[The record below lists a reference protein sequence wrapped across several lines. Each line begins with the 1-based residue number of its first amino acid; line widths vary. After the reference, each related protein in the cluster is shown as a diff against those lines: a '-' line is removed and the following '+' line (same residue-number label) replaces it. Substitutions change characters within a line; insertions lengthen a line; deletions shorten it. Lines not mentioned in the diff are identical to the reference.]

1 MNFLNGKLEK
11 YYGKKLADAT
21 HKLKSH
27 KKRKKELK
35 SDLKG
40 TSNELKIEIQKE
52 IDRQNNLIEI
62 WENNVIKINE
72 HLEKL

>member
-11 YYGKKLADAT
+11 YYRKKLTDAT
-21 HKLKSH
+21 QKLKSH
-27 KKRKKELK
+27 KKRKKQLE

-40 TSNELKIEIQKE
+40 NSNELKIEIQKE
-52 IDRQNNLIEI
+52 IDRQNDLIDI
-62 WENNVIKINE
+62 WGENISKINE